1 MSNVHNVYN
10 ATIER
15 RSERLPSVPGI
26 GRGWPKPSSGSIS
39 DFGRH
44 HPSYHPPPRF
54 HIYGSIGSVV
64 KPIVSCLMLLDII
77 SLEKLKNW
85 ENFETGTIS
94 QNFYACGEIVT
105 TVFS

>member
-15 RSERLPSVPGI
+15 RSGRLPSVPGI

-44 HPSYHPPPRF
+44 HPSYRPPPLDF
-54 HIYGSIGSVV
+54 TFMDQSDHWSSQSSV
-64 KPIVSCLMLLDII
+64 
-77 SLEKLKNW
+77 
-85 ENFETGTIS
+85 
-94 QNFYACGEIVT
+94 A
-105 TVFS
+105 

>member
-15 RSERLPSVPGI
+15 RSESLPPVPGI

-44 HPSYHPPPRF
+44 HPSYHPP
-54 HIYGSIGSVV
+54 SISHLWINRIIGQANRQLPDVF
-64 KPIVSCLMLLDII
+64 DII
-77 SLEKLKNW
+77 SLDKKK
-85 ENFETGTIS
+85 I
-94 QNFYACGEIVT
+94 T
-105 TVFS
+105 T